1 VAAVLSPG
9 SGALWSFWQSDLSTL
24 IVQQGNRWAASP
36 GASPQPTPQF
46 LEFFSRAAQASTAM
60 FNATGSPEILYTL
73 RIETSFELAEVT
85 VTMAGRPHT
94 YTRSAPAGPALAWNG
109 TSTGASIVARV
120 GNSTVTVANIPAG
133 PWSVFRLFYQSEMTP
148 LGGGRFRVTWPVPGG
163 ETTITGELSYAEGIP
178 IFQRGWLSQ
187 MGQCPTRIAR

>member
-1 VAAVLSPG
+1 
-9 SGALWSFWQSDLSTL
+9 LWSFWQSDLSTL

-36 GASPQPTPQF
+36 GASPQPTQEF
-46 LEFFSRAAQASTAM
+46 VEFFSRAAQASTAM
-60 FNATGSPEILYTL
+60 FNATGSPEVLYTL
-73 RIETSFELAEVT
+73 RIETSFEVPEVT

-120 GNSTVTVANIPAG
+120 GNSTVSVVNVAAG
-133 PWSVFRLFYQSEMTP
+133 PWSVFRLFHQAEMTSR
-148 LGGGRFRVTWPVPGG
+148 GGGRYSVTWQVPGS
-163 ETTITGELSYAEGIP
+163 EATITGELSFAEGIP

-187 MGQCPTRIAR
+187 LGRCPTRIAR